1 MKRWMSQG
9 WKTLASGWL
18 LALSAMLCLTTTAQ
32 AQNLTI
38 EITRGSD
45 QATPIAVVP
54 FEFGGQGGL
63 PQDVA
68 QIVSDDLEHSGQFS
82 PLSRSS
88 LVSLPSSSEDVF
100 YDDWKRVDARYL
112 VVGKIEPQGDQY
124 RIQYELMDVLG
135 GKRMLGETL
144 TSSSG
149 DLRASAHYISDQIFE
164 AITGIRGAFSTR
176 IVYVSASGAGENA
189 RYALYVADADGYN
202 AQQVLSSDDPILS
215 PAWSPDGQKIAYVS
229 FESGNSAIYVQ
240 NAATGERVRLT
251 SFPGINGA
259 PAWSPD
265 GRKLAMSL
273 SKDGQPEIY
282 VMNLATRQLTR
293 LTNNSAIET
302 EPDWTPDGR
311 SLIFTSDRS
320 GAPQLYRM
328 SASGGRAE
336 RVTFTGG
343 YNSDG
348 RFSPDGK
355 TLFMVTRDDSGY
367 HVAKQ
372 DMDTSRVTVL
382 TDSQWDESPSVA
394 PNGTMIIFATQ
405 QGAQGVLGAVSSD
418 GRASFR
424 LPSTQGDVRE
434 PAWSPF
440 LN

>member
-1 MKRWMSQG
+1 MKRWTSQG
-9 WKTLASGWL
+9 WKALATGWWVSLIL
-18 LALSAMLCLTTTAQ
+18 LIGLTGTAQ
-32 AQNLTI
+32 AQDLTI

-54 FEFGGQGGL
+54 FEFEGQGGL
-63 PQDVA
+63 SEDIA
-68 QIVSDDLEHSGQFS
+68 RIVSDDLEHSGQFA
-82 PLSRSS
+82 PLNRSA
-88 LVSLPSSSEDVF
+88 LISLPSSSEDVY

-112 VVGKIEPQGDQY
+112 VVGKVEPQGSDY
-124 RIQYELMDVLG
+124 RIRYELMDVLG
-135 GKRMLGETL
+135 GNRMLGETL
-144 TSSSG
+144 VSRDG
-149 DLRASAHYISDQIFE
+149 NLRGSAHYISDQIFE

-176 IVYVSASGAGENA
+176 IAYISASGSGDNA
-189 RYALYVADADGYN
+189 RYALYVADADGHN
-202 AQQVLSSDDPILS
+202 GQQVLSSDDPLLS
-215 PAWSPDGQKIAYVS
+215 PSWSPDGQKLAYVS

-251 SFPGINGA
+251 SFRGINGA

-282 VMNLATRQLTR
+282 VMDLASRQLTR
-293 LTNNSAIET
+293 LTNNRAIET
-302 EPDWTPDGR
+302 EPEWSPDGR

-328 SASGGRAE
+328 PAGGGQAE
-336 RVTFTGG
+336 RLTFTGN

-348 RFSPDGK
+348 RFAPDGESIY
-355 TLFMVTRDDSGY
+355 MVTRDDSGY

-372 DMDTSRVTVL
+372 DLETARVTVL
-382 TDSQWDESPSVA
+382 TESRWDESPSVA
-394 PNGTMIIFATQ
+394 PNGTMVIFATQ
-405 QGAQGVLGAVSSD
+405 QGSQGVLGAVSSD

-424 LPSTQGDVRE
+424 LPSPQGDVRE

>member
-1 MKRWMSQG
+1 MKRWLFQG
-9 WKTLASGWL
+9 WKTLAAGWL
-18 LALSAMLCLTTTAQ
+18 VSLIAWICIATTAQ
-32 AQNLTI
+32 AQDLTI

-45 QATPIAVVP
+45 QAIPIAVVP
-54 FEFGGQGGL
+54 FEFSGQGGL

-82 PLSRSS
+82 PLSRSA
-88 LVSLPSSSEDVF
+88 LISLPSSSQDVF

-112 VVGKIEPQGDQY
+112 VVGKVEPQGDQY
-124 RIQYELMDVLG
+124 RIQYELMDIAG
-135 GKRMLGETL
+135 SKRMLGETL
-144 TSSSG
+144 TSSDG
-149 DLRASAHYISDQIFE
+149 NLRASAHYISDQIFE

-176 IVYVSASGAGENA
+176 IAYVAASGTGDNA
-189 RYALYVADADGYN
+189 RYALYVADADGHN
-202 AQQVLSSDDPILS
+202 GQQILSSDDPILS
-215 PAWSPDGQKIAYVS
+215 PAWSPDGQKLAYVS

-240 NAATGERVRLT
+240 NAATGERLRLT

-282 VMNLATRQLTR
+282 VMDLASRQLTR
-293 LTNNSAIET
+293 LTNNRAIET
-302 EPDWTPDGR
+302 EPAWSPDGQ

-320 GAPQLYRM
+320 GAPQIYRM
-328 SASGGRAE
+328 SAGGGQAE
-336 RVTFTGG
+336 RITFTGS
-343 YNSDG
+343 YNSNG

-355 TLFMVTRDDSGY
+355 AVFMVTRDDSGY

-372 DMDTSRVTVL
+372 DLDTGRVTVL
-382 TDSQWDESPSVA
+382 TDTQWDESPSVA
-394 PNGTMIIFATQ
+394 PNGTMVIFATQ
-405 QGAQGVLGAVSSD
+405 QGSQGVLGAVSSD

-424 LPSTQGDVRE
+424 LPSPQGDVRE

-440 LN
+440 LD